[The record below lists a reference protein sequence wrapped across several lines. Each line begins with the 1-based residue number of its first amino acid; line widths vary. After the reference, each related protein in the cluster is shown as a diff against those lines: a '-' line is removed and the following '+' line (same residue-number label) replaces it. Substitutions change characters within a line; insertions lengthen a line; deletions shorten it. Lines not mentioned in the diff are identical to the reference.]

1 MDLTFLADSL
11 FDLTMR
17 PTFPGLKGGNWIA
30 LPLLGLSI
38 LFYAWVYR
46 GASKTLTFRQRAS
59 LTALRVAGALLVLVM
74 VLQPSVKV
82 VKHEERLPVVG
93 VLVDGSKSMNY
104 PAARGNAL
112 LQANPKSSRS
122 RFHGT
127 MEALDTLQRDL
138 STTHRVKVFEF
149 SDTLKLAKD
158 IPYREDPESEALARE
173 DLLSSFKHPEG
184 EYTEAGDAIL
194 GVMDRLVGHKIAG
207 LILLS
212 DGTVTGGETFEH
224 AGEGAVQAGVPVHA
238 LTFGSRDP
246 LRDLRIDRVD
256 APAEAS
262 LGDVLAFNLE
272 ITNYIEPDL
281 KIKIKLFENDE
292 LDQARSVRLK
302 KGLNR
307 VTLTTVPR
315 TEGLRT
321 YRVVLPEM
329 EDEVDYANNKEE
341 VHVKVVKRT
350 LRLLFIAGK
359 ATREYQHVVL
369 CLLRDPIIKVSCFL
383 QSAHVDYVQQGNV
396 VIDRLP
402 TTVKE
407 WQEYDVILLYDPDP
421 KKISTQQVAG
431 LENTVSKGA
440 GLLMVAGRSFGLGQ
454 LLQIHANKMR
464 QLLPVEV
471 DKNLPMQHHRYFS
484 KPFKL
489 GRTPEVRY
497 HKVFNL
503 VADERLN
510 EEIWSNF
517 PGLYWCHPIVRV
529 KSGAMTALKRMDRT
543 GSSAGVMAI
552 QRFNEGSS
560 IYIGTD
566 EIWRW
571 RNPFGAH
578 DYDLFWTGLIRYL
591 GESRLLGEQKQVA
604 LATNKNIYAPGEKVA
619 IRLKVLDHALMQQ
632 LDGEQIYATVVD
644 ANKAR
649 QQVPLDKDTSGLSLY
664 RGTYAARR
672 VGSHL
677 LQVSH
682 RLSTADTEA
691 KDLFSVQES
700 FKVAF
705 QSLESLDTRANLDGM
720 KKLADKTGGRYLD
733 HVSMSRDA
741 LKELAGAVPA
751 DKLLVPQES
760 VKEIWNTWLTLLFLL
775 ALLGVE
781 WSLRKYWGLL

>member
-1 MDLTFLADSL
+1 MDLTYLANSL
-11 FDLTMR
+11 FDLSLK
-17 PTFPGLKGGNWIA
+17 PTFPGLKGANWIA
-30 LPLLGLSI
+30 IPLLGISI
-38 LFYAWVYR
+38 IYYAWLYR
-46 GASKTLTFRQRAS
+46 STAKTLSGGQRLLLS
-59 LTALRVAGALLVLVM
+59 ALRIGVALMVLVM
-74 VLQPSVKV
+74 VLEPSVKV
-82 VKHEERLPVVG
+82 IKHEERLPVLG
-93 VLVDGSKSMNY
+93 VLVDTSKSMNY

-112 LQANPKSSRS
+112 LQANPKSART

-127 MEALDTLQRDL
+127 MEALDVLQQEL
-138 STTHRVKVFEF
+138 SDTHRVKVFEF

-158 IPYREDPESEALARE
+158 IPYRDKPETPVLPRE
-173 DLLSSFKHPEG
+173 ELLKSFKTPAG

-194 GVMDRLVGHKIAG
+194 GTLDRLVGHKISG
-207 LILLS
+207 LMLLS
-212 DGTVTGGETFEH
+212 DGTVTGGETFKR
-224 AGEGAVQAGVPVHA
+224 AAEGVQQANVPIHA
-238 LTFGSRDP
+238 LTFGTKDP

-256 APAEAS
+256 APAQAS

-272 ITNYIEPDL
+272 VVNYIEPNL
-281 KIKIKLFENDE
+281 KIKIKLFENEE
-292 LDQARSVRLK
+292 LDQARTVRLK

-307 VTLTTVPR
+307 ITLTTIPR

-321 YRVVLPEM
+321 YRIELPEC
-329 EDEVDYANNKEE
+329 EDEMDYANNKEE

-421 KKISTQQVAG
+421 KKISTRQVAG
-431 LENTVSKGA
+431 IENTVSKGA
-440 GLLMVAGRSFGLGQ
+440 GLLMVAGRSFGFGQ

-464 QLLPVEV
+464 QLLPVEI
-471 DKNLPMQHHRYFS
+471 DKNLPMEHHRFFS
-484 KPFKL
+484 KPFKIE
-489 GRTPEVRY
+489 RTREVKY
-497 HKVFNL
+497 HKIFSL

-517 PGLYWCHPIVRV
+517 PGMYWSHPVVRV
-529 KSGAMTALKRMDRT
+529 KSGAVTALKRIDRSG
-543 GSSAGVMAI
+543 GSACVMAL

-571 RNPFGAH
+571 RNPYGSH
-578 DYDLFWTGLIRYL
+578 DYDLFWTGLVRYL

-604 LATNKNIYAPGEKVA
+604 IATNKKIYAPGEQVA

-632 LDGEQIYATVVD
+632 LDGEQLFATIID
-644 ANKAR
+644 ANKAK
-649 QQVPLDKDTSGLSLY
+649 QQISLEKDRTGLSLY
-664 RGTYAARR
+664 RGTYPVRR

-677 LQVSH
+677 LQVNH
-682 RLSTADTEA
+682 RLSSADTEA
-691 KDLFSVQES
+691 KDLFSAQES

-705 QSLESLDTRANLDGM
+705 QSLEGLDTRANLEGM
-720 KKLADKTGGRYLD
+720 KKLAEDTGGRYFD
-733 HVSMSRDA
+733 HFSLTKDA
-741 LKELAGAVPA
+741 LKELASEIPSE
-751 DKLLVPQES
+751 KLLIPQET
-760 VKEIWNTWLTLLFLL
+760 VNEIWNSWLVLIALL
-775 ALLGVE
+775 AFVCAE
-781 WSLRKYWGLL
+781 WSLRKFWGML